1 LNEQPAATLYFTMP
15 EKKDSTLK
23 WLVKHVLPAVVV
35 LAGIG
40 LIGSAVVFKP
50 SPDTKPPAPILP
62 VVEVMEAVS
71 QPVTLEAR
79 SQGIVQSR
87 TETLLIAEVTGRI
100 QSISNSF
107 FAGGYFREGDALV
120 EIDPVD
126 YRANLAMAKS
136 RLAEARLAYE
146 QEKALADQAREDWE
160 SLDRGPASD
169 LTLRKP
175 QLERAKA
182 LLEAAE
188 ASVEIAERDL
198 ERTIVRAPY
207 DGRIREKHAD
217 VGQMVAARQ
226 TQLARIYSTDTAEIR
241 LPISLRDLEYLDLP
255 EAYSN
260 RSSDSDKPKVTIS
273 ANYGGRQHQWEGV
286 IDRTEGAIDP
296 RTRLT
301 YAVAKVVN
309 PYERDPQSDRPP
321 LKVGLFVEASIQ
333 GKSIGDAFR
342 IPRKALRNN
351 DTVYVVSPENRIVF
365 KDVKVYKTDTESAVI
380 TEGLEDGDQI
390 CLTPLEYAVMGMQVE
405 IAPEGSVELEPNN

>member
-1 LNEQPAATLYFTMP
+1 MP
-15 EKKDSTLK
+15 NNKDSTLT
-23 WLVKHVLPAVVV
+23 WFVKHLLPAVVV
-35 LAGIG
+35 LASIAVIG
-40 LIGSAVVFKP
+40 AAVVFKP
-50 SPDTKPPAPILP
+50 TPDTKPPVPILP

-71 QPVTLEAR
+71 EPVTLEAR
-79 SQGIVQSR
+79 SQGIVQAR
-87 TETLLIAEVTGRI
+87 TETLLVAEVTGRI
-100 QSISNSF
+100 QSISSSF
-107 FAGGYFREGDALV
+107 FAGGYFRKGDALV

-160 SLDRGPASD
+160 SLNRGPASD

-182 LLEAAE
+182 LLEAAQ

-198 ERTIVRAPY
+198 ERTVVRAPY
-207 DGRIREKHAD
+207 DGRIREKFAD
-217 VGQMVAARQ
+217 VGQMVSARQ

-241 LPISLRDLEYLDLP
+241 LPLSLKDLEYLNLP

-260 RSSDSDKPKVTIS
+260 LSSNSTKPKVTVT
-273 ANYGGRQHQWEGV
+273 ANYGGNQHQWEGF

-301 YAVAKVVN
+301 YAVAKITN
-309 PYERDPQSDRPP
+309 PYEKDPKSDRPP
-321 LKVGLFVEASIQ
+321 LEVGLFVEASIQ
-333 GKSIGDAFR
+333 GKNIGKAFR
-342 IPRKALRNN
+342 IPRKALRDN
-351 DTVYVVSPENRIVF
+351 DTVYVVSHENRIVF
-365 KDVKVYKTDTESAVI
+365 KEVKVYQSGTETAII
-380 TEGLEDGDQI
+380 TEGLDEGDMI

-405 IAPEGSVELEPNN
+405 IATEDTVDFEPSS